1 MVVIA
6 SPPPLK
12 PPSPLFR
19 IVAAGSFMLR
29 IFDPTRHGTTALTRR
44 FRARAFGGKLPP
56 KSSLGKLPPKSSL
69 SFRYFGPLGRFDHQR
84 LALGFRSASRPEG
97 FPADRSETATH
108 RPGGSLPV
116 VCVKTRQR
124 LSPTGSSSEDPDRG
138 ISYAGLTLS
147 CCLVECFGD
156 VGVIEIKGQQI
167 ARLELTRDLTLLD
180 LRGSGAMRAG
190 AVAALAKIADRHLSQ
205 AWSRYFYEQTA
216 DYGQLDGISYLN
228 AHNDEEAI
236 AIYERAQSA
245 QVCPDSQILPL
256 NHPSLRPAILEAA
269 LTKHLDFLA

>member
-19 IVAAGSFMLR
+19 SLVAGSFMLR
-29 IFDPTRHGTTALTRR
+29 IFDPTRHGSTA
-44 FRARAFGGKLPP
+44 
-56 KSSLGKLPPKSSL
+56 L

-84 LALGFRSASRPEG
+84 LALGG
-97 FPADRSETATH
+97 FPADRSE
-108 RPGGSLPV
+108 
-116 VCVKTRQR
+116 TRQR

-190 AVAALAKIADRHLSQ
+190 AVAALAKIADRNLSQ
-205 AWSRYFYEQTA
+205 AWSRYFYERTA

-245 QVCPDSQILPL
+245 LVCPDSQILPL

-269 LTKHLDFLA
+269 LTNHLDFLP

>member
-19 IVAAGSFMLR
+19 SLVAGGFMLR
-29 IFDPTRHGTTALTRR
+29 IFDPIRHGTTA
-44 FRARAFGGKLPP
+44 
-56 KSSLGKLPPKSSL
+56 L
-69 SFRYFGPLGRFDHQR
+69 SFRYFGPLGRFDH
-84 LALGFRSASRPEG
+84 
-97 FPADRSETATH
+97 
-108 RPGGSLPV
+108 
-116 VCVKTRQR
+116 QR

-190 AVAALAKIADRHLSQ
+190 AVAALAKIADRNLSQ
-205 AWSRYFYEQTA
+205 AWSRYFYERTA

-245 QVCPDSQILPL
+245 LVCPDSQILPL

-269 LTKHLDFLA
+269 LTNHLDFLP

>member
-1 MVVIA
+1 MSRGCSTIFKSVT
-6 SPPPLK
+6 SKGLK
-12 PPSPLFR
+12 RTFTFLAR
-19 IVAAGSFMLR
+19 WAILAFMLR
-29 IFDPTRHGTTALTRR
+29 IFDPTRHGTTAL
-44 FRARAFGGKLPP
+44 
-56 KSSLGKLPPKSSL
+56 
-69 SFRYFGPLGRFDHQR
+69 SFRYFGPLGRFDH
-84 LALGFRSASRPEG
+84 
-97 FPADRSETATH
+97 
-108 RPGGSLPV
+108 
-116 VCVKTRQR
+116 QR

-190 AVAALAKIADRHLSQ
+190 AVAALAKIADRNLSQ
-205 AWSRYFYEQTA
+205 AWSRYFYERTA

-245 QVCPDSQILPL
+245 LVCTDAQILPL

-269 LTKHLDFLA
+269 LTNHLNFLA

>member
-19 IVAAGSFMLR
+19 SLVAGSFMLR
-29 IFDPTRHGTTALTRR
+29 IFDPTRHGTTAL
-44 FRARAFGGKLPP
+44 
-56 KSSLGKLPPKSSL
+56 
-69 SFRYFGPLGRFDHQR
+69 SFRYFGPLGRFDHQQ
-84 LALGFRSASRPEG
+84 L
-97 FPADRSETATH
+97 
-108 RPGGSLPV
+108 SL
-116 VCVKTRQR
+116 
-124 LSPTGSSSEDPDRG
+124 TGSSDDPDRG

-190 AVAALAKIADRHLSQ
+190 AVAALAKIADRNLSQ

-245 QVCPDSQILPL
+245 LVCPDSQILPL

-269 LTKHLDFLA
+269 LANHLDFLA